1 MSAPEPGHNILPHN
15 GSPAEQVLADL
26 AELHTMDDP
35 DADRPGMVNMYDT
48 GLATVERLTTAAFGM
63 YLHVNPLYS
72 TTFPSVYVMEREV
85 VRAATDLLHGGDA
98 ATGSWTSGGS
108 ESCLLAVKA
117 ARDGRPE
124 VTNPRMVLPISAHA
138 AWWKGAKY
146 LGVETVVTPIDPQ
159 TFRAQVDAIR
169 DAIDENTV
177 LVVLSAPQYGHGVID
192 PIAEIATLCLEKGV
206 RLHVDAC
213 IGGWVLP
220 FMEQLG
226 HPVAPWDFRVPGVS
240 SISVDLQKYGYTTK
254 GCSLVLYRDR
264 ELRRPQYFVHAGWTG
279 YPIANSTVQSS
290 KPGGLLAAGWAV
302 LRHLG
307 TDGYLRL
314 VEETLELT
322 RQLIDGVAGI
332 PGLTVLGRPES
343 SLIAVTT
350 EGVDFFVFLD
360 ELGRRGWA
368 MQPQLSQP
376 GIPPSIHF
384 TMAAGHRK
392 YLPSLLEVLRDA
404 VEAARTRKPL
414 LDPERV
420 EILRAL
426 PADTAPE
433 QLNTLVE
440 DSMAPGSGIAA
451 LHLVVDSLPLPLREA
466 AILSY
471 HEGLTA
477 HPANR

>member
-1 MSAPEPGHNILPHN
+1 MTLKNGLP
-15 GSPAEQVLADL
+15 AAQVLADL

-35 DADRPGMVNMYDT
+35 DADRPGLVNMYDT
-48 GLATVERLTTAAFGM
+48 GMPGVERLATDAFGM

-72 TTFPSVYVMEREV
+72 TTFPSVYDMEREV
-85 VRAATDLLHGGDA
+85 VRAATDLLHGGEA

-124 VTNPRMVLPISAHA
+124 VAKPRMILPISAHA
-138 AWWKGAKY
+138 AWWKGAHY
-146 LGVETVVTPIDPQ
+146 LGVDTTVTPIDPH
-159 TFRAQVDAIR
+159 TFRADIDAIR

-192 PIAEIATLCLEKGV
+192 PIAEVAALCLERGV

-226 HPVAPWDFRVPGVS
+226 HTVRPWDFRVPGVS

-264 ELRRPQYFVHAGWTG
+264 ELRRSQFFVHAGWTG

-290 KPGGLLAAGWAV
+290 KPGGLLAAGWSV
-302 LRHLG
+302 MRHLG
-307 TDGYLRL
+307 ADGYLRL
-314 VEETLELT
+314 VEETLDLT
-322 RQLIDGVAGI
+322 RQVADGVDEI
-332 PGLTVLGRPES
+332 PGLIVLGRPES

-350 EGVDFFVFLD
+350 VGIDFFAFLD
-360 ELGRRGWA
+360 ELGSRGWA

-392 YLPSLLEVLRDA
+392 YLPSLLEALSQA
-404 VEAARTRKPL
+404 AEAARARKPL
-414 LDPERV
+414 LDIARIEM
-420 EILRAL
+420 LRAL
-426 PADTAPE
+426 PADIAPE
-433 QLNTLVE
+433 RLNELVQ
-440 DSMAPGSGIAA
+440 DSIVPGSDTAS
-451 LHLVVDSLPLPLREA
+451 LHLVVDSLSVPLREA
-466 AILSY
+466 AIFAY
-471 HEGLTA
+471 FEGLTA
-477 HPANR
+477 PTTTTK